1 MNYSEDDDDTMEY
14 VDIEEDT
21 EKYVKFPPSL
31 KLESTNLRNLT
42 SNSHEEEKAKHVN
55 FPSSLKIDTTSNLT
69 SPPPQIKKEI
79 SKRIFFDEKLTTFRL
94 YPGNSLYSFCLSPEL
109 SLEHLYWGK
118 VLHPGF
124 DLRYLARST
133 RVGAFNTKE
142 VYNEVDDKNNH
153 DDAGEIIIPE
163 TIEEI
168 QMQWKSNKN
177 FSSSP
182 SARQQRRLE
191 NLTWRLMTMKT
202 VCSKQSLTDYFD
214 VDDDEDE
221 NEKLKKSP
229 SSTNIRFL
237 FPPFD
242 SKKPIT
248 RTRSLSCGSGSAS
261 ENEDSYKQHIPP
273 SPIYTTPM
281 NSTTNMNNSNS
292 SFNKSN
298 RFRTYETKAFDR
310 VGGSMGKGELSLE
323 YSDQGTGDFRS
334 PSFSVLDNMDGCNI
348 SPLRYR
354 YHNIIRGKEP
364 MPDGLPGLR
373 CNSEDEASTLIV
385 TMSDISTGLEVDLI
399 YVVIHDYDA
408 VIRRNVIRNVDTRTQ
423 KGCSGKI
430 IQRAFS
436 STLDFE
442 SSTQAFH
449 LTQLSGS
456 WARER
461 HIIET
466 KLTHGMQ
473 SFGST
478 RGVSG
483 HQHNPFAAITI
494 GPSSETDGE
503 VKGFSLIYSGNYKI
517 EAELSDIG
525 RLRVNIGIHP
535 DLLQWH
541 LNSGIKLKRCINNYI
556 L

>member
-1 MNYSEDDDDTMEY
+1 MNDSKDDNHIIEY
-14 VDIEEDT
+14 VDIEKDT
-21 EKYVKFPPSL
+21 EKIPPSL
-31 KLESTNLRNLT
+31 IIDTNLCNLT
-42 SNSHEEEKAKHVN
+42 NS
-55 FPSSLKIDTTSNLT
+55 SS
-69 SPPPQIKKEI
+69 SPPPPQQTKKKI
-79 SKRIFFDEKLTTFRL
+79 SKRIFFDEQLKTFRL
-94 YPGNSLYSFCLSPEL
+94 YPGNSLYTFCLSPEL

-118 VLHPGF
+118 VLKPGF

-133 RVGAFNTKE
+133 RVGCFNTKE
-142 VYNEVDDKNNH
+142 VYNEIEKTESNNKNDDK
-153 DDAGEIIIPE
+153 GEIIIPE

-182 SARQQRRLE
+182 SNQQQRRME

-202 VCSKQSLTDYFD
+202 VCSND
-214 VDDDEDE
+214 VDGEEE
-221 NEKLKKSP
+221 NAKIYKKSP
-229 SSTNIRFL
+229 QSTNVRFL

-242 SKKPIT
+242 SKTTLT
-248 RTRSLSCGSGSAS
+248 RTRALSCGGLS
-261 ENEDSYKQHIPP
+261 EKDSIKKHIPP

-281 NSTTNMNNSNS
+281 RSSTDFNNSHISFNNS
-292 SFNKSN
+292 SKN
-298 RFRTYETKAFDR
+298 RIYDTKAFDR

-334 PSFSVLDNMDGCNI
+334 PSFSVLDNSDGSNI

-354 YHNIIRGKEP
+354 YHSILRGKDK
-364 MPDGLPGLR
+364 MPDGLPGIK

-385 TMSDISTGLEVDLI
+385 TMSDKSTGLEVDLI
-399 YVVIHDYDA
+399 YVVMHDYDA
-408 VIRRNVIRNVDTRTQ
+408 VIRRCVIRNVDTRIQ
-423 KGCSGKI
+423 KGCTGKI

-449 LTQLSGS
+449 LLQLSGS

-461 HIIET
+461 HVIET

-541 LNSGIKLKRCINNYI
+541 LNSGIK
-556 L
+556 